1 MVWCGGIVKPDVDE
15 VKDVLLKAGAT
26 KADTGNENRGAFA
39 QAKAKR
45 FFRNK

>member
-1 MVWCGGIVKPDVDE
+1 MKPDVDE

-26 KADTGNENRGAFA
+26 KADTEHENQGAFA

-45 FFRNK
+45 IFRNK